1 MNGANCKA
9 IEKRRCTV
17 PINYVQLGALSELP
31 LVERAIA
38 TLKAQMEHAEATWL
52 RPEPIPEKP
61 GKYILRLRPEFSEA
75 EVRKTWSEWQ
85 AESFDCRNGAR
96 NWNANFRGRFRSMNN
111 SEIDS
116 LAESFAFDGAQSSD
130 LAEEGEPFDAV
141 GQLFENAKYDTA
153 IGRSGAAEQLQA
165 QTAHVERTAAEVL
178 KAERKSPADSSPAS
192 SGDSDEHRLEKSD
205 KAISFYLNFLQDRM

>member
-85 AESFDCRNGAR
+85 AEIVRLQER
-96 NWNANFRGRFRSMNN
+96 R
-111 SEIDS
+111 
-116 LAESFAFDGAQSSD
+116 AE
-130 LAEEGEPFDAV
+130 L
-141 GQLFENAKYDTA
+141 
-153 IGRSGAAEQLQA
+153 
-165 QTAHVERTAAEVL
+165 ERELSREVSIY
-178 KAERKSPADSSPAS
+178 E
-192 SGDSDEHRLEKSD
+192 
-205 KAISFYLNFLQDRM
+205 